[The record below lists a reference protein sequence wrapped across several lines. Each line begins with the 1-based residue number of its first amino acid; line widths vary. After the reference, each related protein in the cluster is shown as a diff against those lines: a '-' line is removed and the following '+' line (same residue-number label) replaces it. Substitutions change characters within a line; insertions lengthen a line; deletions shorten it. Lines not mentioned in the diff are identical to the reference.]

1 MCSNSDF
8 SGVNPMGITYS
19 EIELQQQ
26 QQLSHVVGY
35 VVHSSGKYLI
45 YINDLPP
52 FIYP

>member
-1 MCSNSDF
+1 MCSSSNS

-19 EIELQQQ
+19 EVELQQQ
-26 QQLSHVVGY
+26 QQLPYVAGY

-52 FIYP
+52 LVY